1 MLSRQS
7 LIALA
12 VALILGLAAVFV
24 ANSYLSQKEQK
35 VVDSGT
41 TKVAVATVPLAY
53 GVDITPDKVRFV
65 DYPNSSIPPG
75 SFPNPPQLFPGGG
88 KPRIALLPISI
99 NEPILASKITG
110 QGQ

>member
-7 LIALA
+7 LIALG
-12 VALILGLAAVFV
+12 VALVLGLAAVFV

-35 VVDSGT
+35 VVDTGT

-75 SFPNPPQLFPGGG
+75 AFTNAVQLVAPG
-88 KPRIALLPISI
+88 KKARIALLPIGI
-99 NEPILASKITG
+99 NEPI
-110 QGQ
+110 